1 MFSKPSFEMLI
12 DLVENRISDP
22 ELHEPANRLEF
33 AKLQTALSELTGL
46 RGAASAGISAVRR
59 GRPSKRAYLHA

>member
-1 MFSKPSFEMLI
+1 MFTKPSFEMLI

-33 AKLQTALSELTGL
+33 ARLQTALSELTGL
-46 RGAASAGISAVRR
+46 RVAASAGVSAVGR

>member
-22 ELHEPANRLEF
+22 ELHEPAHRHEF

-46 RGAASAGISAVRR
+46 QTAAPNGVSAARR
-59 GRPSKRAYLHA
+59 GRPPKRAYLHA